1 MTAFYDILDYIKDEL
16 EDTGLINTVSTG
28 DIYDIDLN
36 KKTIF
41 SLGHI
46 MVNQA
51 THRGNVIVFN
61 LTVFTMDIVDVSK
74 EHATDKF
81 RGNDNE
87 KDVLNEM
94 LAAMLRVVD
103 IIRKGENKHRYDLVG
118 EPSLE
123 PFTER
128 FENSLA
134 GWACTMDI
142 MLPNT
147 MNVC

>member
-1 MTAFYDILDYIKDEL
+1 
-16 EDTGLINTVSTG
+16 
-28 DIYDIDLN
+28 
-36 KKTIF
+36 
-41 SLGHI
+41 
-46 MVNQA
+46 
-51 THRGNVIVFN
+51 
-61 LTVFTMDIVDVSK
+61 MDIVDVSK